1 MLSIAFGL
9 TAALQLQLQLFVV
22 LIEPTLL
29 DQQLQDL
36 SVGNLLLGFEVFMS
50 RVCDRDVG
58 SHQLVLRLEDH
69 LDSLVL
75 GE

>member
-1 MLSIAFGL
+1 LLSIALGL
-9 TAALQLQLQLFVV
+9 ASSLQFQLQFLVI

-29 DQQLQDL
+29 DQQLQNL
-36 SVGNLLLGFEVFMS
+36 SVGDLLLGFEVFVA
-50 RVCDRDVG
+50 RVGDRDVG